1 MSCSKNTWSTVAEGD
16 GTVYKLTDACAALFD
31 CAVGSYCPAGSFSGR
46 TPRPTNE
53 LTETHSQARKK
64 TPRPTS
70 PRPGGPAAAA
80 ASTARSSRATTRTS
94 SRTSA
99 RAATASGAARTRRC
113 PSSAPRATSARRP
126 RRWRSARKAPTARRA
141 PWRRPSARTSR
152 TAPRGPRWPPDSED
166 TPHSPLWPCAL
177 AAQACPRARE
187 RIARSCVTHWPVS
200 YQLLRSG
207 EGTRALYG
215 VRPQVEKYSGPAMRR
230 RIDELSDSFFNQM
243 PYTMVRAD
251 GVTLSWCRVEIP
263 TTRECPPGA
272 DALRP
277 KTRAAVRLRALAAG
291 WLSAKA

>member
-1 MSCSKNTWSTVAEGD
+1 VCD
-16 GTVYKLTDACAALFD
+16 
-31 CAVGSYCPAGSFSGR
+31 P
-46 TPRPTNE
+46 
-53 LTETHSQARKK
+53 
-64 TPRPTS
+64 
-70 PRPGGPAAAA
+70 
-80 ASTARSSRATTRTS
+80 
-94 SRTSA
+94 
-99 RAATASGAARTRRC
+99 
-113 PSSAPRATSARRP
+113 
-126 RRWRSARKAPTARRA
+126 
-141 PWRRPSARTSR
+141 
-152 TAPRGPRWPPDSED
+152 
-166 TPHSPLWPCAL
+166 
-177 AAQACPRARE
+177 
-187 RIARSCVTHWPVS
+187 WPVS

-263 TTRECPPGA
+263 TTRECQPGA

>member
-53 LTETHSQARKK
+53 LTETHSQARRK

-94 SRTSA
+94 TRTSA

-126 RRWRSARKAPTARRA
+126 RRWRSARKGPTARRG

-152 TAPRGPRWPPDSED
+152 TAPRGPRC
-166 TPHSPLWPCAL
+166 LRAVGRR
-177 AAQACPRARE
+177 PRARL
-187 RIARSCVTHWPVS
+187 R
-200 YQLLRSG
+200 LL
-207 EGTRALYG
+207 T
-215 VRPQVEKYSGPAMRR
+215 
-230 RIDELSDSFFNQM
+230 
-243 PYTMVRAD
+243 
-251 GVTLSWCRVEIP
+251 
-263 TTRECPPGA
+263 
-272 DALRP
+272 
-277 KTRAAVRLRALAAG
+277 AAG
-291 WLSAKA
+291 ARNSAASAEASLAPRAQLRRTAPAPAPV